1 MLQKRESCPLLEGS
15 YIKKATVLKCSYKIE
30 FLVRAWTWPIN
41 THWLA
46 IIGIGISSSIG
57 GYLISQAYRLS
68 EAGLIAPFE
77 YTTLILSVIWG
88 IVIWNEW
95 LSLISLLGIMLILLS
110 GIYIAVR
117 EVEVGVKPSA
127 KRASGRR

>member
-1 MLQKRESCPLLEGS
+1 MQLEHLAEDKNYYPPVLNFSPLIIIFGL
-15 YIKKATVLKCSYKIE
+15 
-30 FLVRAWTWPIN
+30 FPIP
-41 THWLA
+41 
-46 IIGIGISSSIG
+46 ISS
-57 GYLISQAYRLS
+57 
-68 EAGLIAPFE
+68 GLFFK
-77 YTTLILSVIWG
+77 YSVILSVIWG